1 MLIPDLIE
9 YCFGSPVGLISNIF
23 IIFYVQLFSP
33 FHYKS
38 LWTNKQFKRLFLMSK
53 CMIFSRFLQ
62 LLMFMCSSVIALWSL
77 YVCNTNP
84 SKFDAES
91 RWSIFMCIPY
101 VPEKDVFSLISRCNV
116 ICCLY
121 IYSYLVCSIY
131 QL

>member
-1 MLIPDLIE
+1 
-9 YCFGSPVGLISNIF
+9 
-23 IIFYVQLFSP
+23 
-33 FHYKS
+33 
-38 LWTNKQFKRLFLMSK
+38 MSK

-62 LLMFMCSSVIALWSL
+62 LLMFMCSSIIASWSL
-77 YVCNTNP
+77 YVCNANP

-131 QL
+131 QLWFVHYNYLQRDILKSKSPTIKMNFCISFSIGNSHFFNSQFLIYVF